1 MARNG
6 RKRKYETAEQLQAAI
21 DGYFTAVDKHNNE
34 AQARG
39 DTWREYYTYEGMLL
53 HLDLSP
59 DTISRWEAIAA
70 GGEVDGGRTFDD
82 EQRQIY
88 KEFARIIKRAVR
100 RLGNELQQVA
110 LNSPN
115 KQSFAIF
122 CLKQK
127 HYGGYADKPP
137 ETQEAIKIDI
147 KIKGDGGDNPFA

>member
-21 DGYFTAVDKHNNE
+21 DNYFASVDKRNAD
-34 AQARG
+34 AQERG
-39 DTWREYYTYEGMLL
+39 DTWHEYYTYEGMLL

-59 DTISRWEAIAA
+59 ESIARWEAIASGA
-70 GGEVDGGRTFDD
+70 DYDGRVYDT
-82 EQRQIY
+82 EQRDIY
-88 KEFARIIKRAVR
+88 KQFATIVKRAVR

-137 ETQEAIKIDI
+137 EAQEAIKIDI
-147 KIKGDGGDNPFA
+147 KIKGDGGNNPFA